1 MKKILQRIAEE
12 FANSPVDTIESLM
25 LSFTAFSVGLF
36 VPVVVI
42 IAIVCR

>member
-25 LSFTAFSVGLF
+25 LAFTAFSVSLF
-36 VPVVVI
+36 VSIAVIVI
-42 IAIVCR
+42 IFFR